1 MSPLNALLLLG
12 CALVLSGCSAT
23 RWNGDAPG
31 KVIATTEELP
41 RSKNGNPTSY
51 EVFGVRYSVMKSSV
65 GYKERGVASWYGK
78 KFHGRKTSSGERYDM
93 YKMTAAH
100 KSLPLPTIVR
110 VTNLNNSRSIVV
122 RVNDRGPFVKNRII
136 DLSYRAAIELDMTRE
151 GTALVEI
158 RALTAA
164 KAPIVTS
171 PPVVEPAGDP
181 AGSMYVQ
188 VGAFG
193 EPDNAEKLAQ
203 TLNNGGISK
212 VAVHKQNG
220 QQPMI
225 YRVRIGPVSSVV
237 EYDRIVRQ
245 VEDLAILET
254 QLVIEPPPASGS

>member
-1 MSPLNALLLLG
+1 
-12 CALVLSGCSAT
+12 
-23 RWNGDAPG
+23 
-31 KVIATTEELP
+31 
-41 RSKNGNPTSY
+41 
-51 EVFGVRYSVMKSSV
+51 
-65 GYKERGVASWYGK
+65 
-78 KFHGRKTSSGERYDM
+78 
-93 YKMTAAH
+93 
-100 KSLPLPTIVR
+100 
-110 VTNLNNSRSIVV
+110 
-122 RVNDRGPFVKNRII
+122 
-136 DLSYRAAIELDMTRE
+136 
-151 GTALVEI
+151 
-158 RALTAA
+158 
-164 KAPIVTS
+164 
-171 PPVVEPAGDP
+171 
-181 AGSMYVQ
+181 MYVQ